1 MTLQA
6 SGTISLM
13 QVNQELGRGAFSTIS
28 LNVFNAGGA
37 DVVQTGTGNVTIN
50 QCSPSRPNGSAPTS
64 MNEWYSYNHNAS
76 CGEVYPCNQDSGI
89 NAVGGTGIKTFYE
102 NFGYLF
108 TSFSQAQQA
117 FQGGTLGT
125 NYSANINV
133 VYNSNGGAYYG
144 DTVEVGNIIRT
155 EYGDGRKECGY
166 QIWVSNSYNPPIGG
180 VYADFYVLVTDVRG
194 KVIEKLG
201 PYGKFTP

>member
-76 CGEVYPCNQDSGI
+76 CDTPPILHRYNANEVGVQILNASAGQQYEYNFREYPNGVWYTLKAGNILSTDPS
-89 NAVGGTGIKTFYE
+89 NPA
-102 NFGYLF
+102 LF
-108 TSFSQAQQA
+108 TVPVNGSYTNGVFNTFFSGRIIEARVRLYIN
-117 FQGGTLGT
+117 GTPQSWST
-125 NYSANINV
+125 V
-133 VYNSNGGAYYG
+133 V
-144 DTVEVGNIIRT
+144 
-155 EYGDGRKECGY
+155 KE
-166 QIWVSNSYNPPIGG
+166 P
-180 VYADFYVLVTDVRG
+180 
-194 KVIEKLG
+194 
-201 PYGKFTP
+201 

>member
-76 CGEVYPCNQDSGI
+76 CGDPYPCSENSGI
-89 NAVGGTGIKTFYE
+89 VVVGTGGNSNILWDNAGKPFDTYQQAYDSAINGVGGVFNFYGIWYP
-102 NFGYLF
+102 N
-108 TSFSQAQQA
+108 
-117 FQGGTLGT
+117 GTASPDWP
-125 NYSANINV
+125 N
-133 VYNSNGGAYYG
+133 
-144 DTVEVGNIIRT
+144 DTVWINGYIVRNLFPNYDTDPRLMGKR
-155 EYGDGRKECGY
+155 CGY
-166 QIWVSNSYNPPIGG
+166 VYQRIGTSSF
-180 VYADFYVLVTDVRG
+180 VFKIHALDRVG
-194 KVIEKLG
+194 KIIATTTV
-201 PYGKFTP
+201 P